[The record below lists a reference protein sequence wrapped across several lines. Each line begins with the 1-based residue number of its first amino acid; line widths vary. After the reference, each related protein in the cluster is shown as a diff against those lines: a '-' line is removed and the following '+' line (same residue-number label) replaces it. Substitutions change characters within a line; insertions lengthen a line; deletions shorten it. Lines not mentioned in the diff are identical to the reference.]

1 MEKAKWS
8 YPLISVFTD
17 GSKSNPEKSIPLNEV
32 LANIKNCVHSK
43 KIDKCRKLVAQGN
56 MAEYD
61 KLKDSLPSFTPS
73 GTFAPTRAIA
83 NLETY
88 SGFIVLDI
96 DKLKVENI
104 LMMKYAIGLLPHT
117 YCCFISPS
125 GTGLKVLVKTSSDGT
140 KHKIAYNQIKEI
152 YESELE
158 IKIDKS
164 GSDVSRLTY
173 YSCDNNL
180 LLYEDSTI
188 FTPTAITQ
196 MEIETPEQK
205 IATTPKTNVST
216 FDFCVQLTE
225 NKFTYSEGS
234 RNSFVHLLACN
245 CNRYG
250 IPEAEA
256 TPQIKAQFNYKDD
269 EVSKSISSAYKAN
282 QHEFATLQSLQSLQT
297 LQEEKPD
304 EDFLKSTPTIPA
316 ELYEVLPDILKKG
329 SSVFQ
334 TERERDVF
342 LISAL
347 SIVSGCLPK
356 VKGIYAGMEV
366 FPNLFSFVI
375 APAASGKGAL
385 TFAKMLADEYHLT
398 ILKESNDLKKQYDQ
412 DLSEH
417 KQKIHSKGKKDK
429 TIEEEP
435 TKPDFKVLYIPANT
449 SYAKILTHL
458 QQNDGF
464 GIICET
470 EADTLA
476 NVFKQDWGGYS
487 DMLRKAFH
495 HEKISSS
502 KKTNN
507 EFIEVNKPCLSIA
520 LSGTPN
526 QLTGLFLSS
535 EDGLF
540 SRFLF
545 YSFKVEQEWKD
556 VSPKAHKTNL
566 TEHFTLLSKEVFKMV
581 QFLQGEET
589 IVELSPDNWD
599 KLNNHCQ
606 ASLKDVTTFKSEEAG
621 SIVKRLGLILYRI
634 TMIFTAMRKYENGES
649 AKSIFCTDEDFN
661 TALALVKIFLQ
672 HSILMFDNL
681 PKQKE
686 IKSFTKDDSKR
697 KFIDALPNEFT
708 RKQAVEIGATL
719 GIGDS
724 SVSHWLRKF
733 VGKYLTQ
740 NKAGHYKK
748 IEIK

>member
-1 MEKAKWS
+1 MEKIKRS
-8 YPLISVFTD
+8 YPLVSVFAD
-17 GSKSNPEKSIPLNEV
+17 GSKSIPEKSLPLNEV
-32 LANIKNCVHSK
+32 LDRIKNCVHSK
-43 KIDKCRKLVAQGN
+43 KIDKCRKFVAQGN
-56 MAEYD
+56 MAEYE

-96 DKLKVENI
+96 DKLAFDKI
-104 LMMKYAIGLLPHT
+104 PIMKYNIGLLQLT

-125 GTGLKVLVKTSSDGT
+125 GTGLKVLVKTSSNPT
-140 KHKIAYNQIKEI
+140 QHKSAYNEIKEI
-152 YESELE
+152 YESKLN
-158 IKIDKS
+158 ITIDKS
-164 GSDVSRLTY
+164 GKDVSRLCY
-173 YSCDNNL
+173 YTCDDNVILN
-180 LLYEDSTI
+180 EESTI
-188 FTPTAITQ
+188 FTPPEITKSE
-196 MEIETPEQK
+196 MPPSKKAAPNTE
-205 IATTPKTNVST
+205 KTNISI

-225 NKFTYSEGS
+225 NKFTYTEGS

-250 IPEAEA
+250 ITEAEA
-256 TPQIKAQFNYKDD
+256 TPQIKAQFNYNDD
-269 EVSKSISSAYKAN
+269 EVSKSIASAYKAN

-297 LQEEKPD
+297 LQEAKPE
-304 EDFLKSTPTIPA
+304 EDFLKSTPTIPN
-316 ELYEVLPDILKKG
+316 ELYEVLPDILKRG

-347 SIVSGCLPK
+347 SIISGCLPK

-375 APAASGKGAL
+375 APAASGKGTL
-385 TFAKMLADEYHLT
+385 TNAKMLADEYHLT
-398 ILKESNDLKKQYDQ
+398 ILKESNDSKKQYDQ

-458 QQNDGF
+458 QQNEGF

-589 IVELSPDNWD
+589 IVELSQENWD
-599 KLNNHCQ
+599 KLNSHCQ

-634 TMIFTAMRKYENGES
+634 TMLLTAMRKFENGES
-649 AKSIFCTDEDFN
+649 TRTAICTDEDFN
-661 TALALVKIFLQ
+661 IALELVKIFLH
-672 HSILMFDNL
+672 HSVLMFDNL
-681 PKQKE
+681 PKQKD
-686 IKSFTKDDSKR
+686 IKTFSKDNSKR
-697 KFIDALPNEFT
+697 TFIDALPNEFT
-708 RKQAVEIGATL
+708 RKQAVEIGIKQTL
-719 GIGDS
+719 S
-724 SVSHWLRKF
+724 ESTVSHWLRTF

-740 NKAGHYKK
+740 PKAGYYIK
-748 IEIK
+748 I